1 MVLQKTTAEITKL
14 QVAMNETVKHCYRP
28 LVSDCA
34 FEGRLAMKM
43 VIVVVM
49 VALRACRL
57 FYLSLGSCTKAKLPH
72 FAAIVLLWTTM
83 NSSSTT

>member
-1 MVLQKTTAEITKL
+1 MVLQNKTTAEITKL

-49 VALRACRL
+49 VALRASRL
-57 FYLSLGSCTKAKLPH
+57 FYLSFGSCTKVKLPH
-72 FAAIVLLWTTM
+72 FVADLPAAF
-83 NSSSTT
+83 S